1 MEKKVSRKSDS
12 SSSVEEPVDSLS
24 CLEGVEQ
31 GAYSLDLSKDNVP
44 NPLVEKHSTL
54 SNTSGIIE
62 DLGDRE
68 FSLSG
73 HRAGSG
79 VMESDNETVKGM
91 EEGHSSEEES
101 SEEESS
107 GDKSVAD
114 GSKEDKLLKMLE
126 LIAMTMKASTKVRK
140 SDRLCSRGRIVD
152 NIKDYKEGTSI
163 QQFIYSLEIELIQAK
178 VRRKDYKWILIS
190 KLPPKIKMVCKDLIQ
205 SATASYDDI
214 KNRLLLKI
222 GPSLS
227 EVSIKLFVK
236 WKDESRETNR
246 MTRCRQLKELVD
258 RLLLGAKTVEDTKN
272 ILMTSLYRIGL
283 TTA

>member
-1 MEKKVSRKSDS
+1 MSTGGRSRTGKTQRKVSGKKSVSRKSDSS
-12 SSSVEEPVDSLS
+12 SSSVEEPVDSFAF
-24 CLEGVEQ
+24 LEGVEQ
-31 GAYSLDLSKDNVP
+31 RAYSLDLSKNNVP

-54 SNTSGIIE
+54 SNTPGIVE

-79 VMESDNETVKGM
+79 VMVSDNEMVKGV

-107 GDKSVAD
+107 GEESSGEESSGDESVTD
-114 GSKEDKLLKMLE
+114 GSKEDKLLKMFE

-140 SDRLCSRGRIVD
+140 SDRLCSRDKIVD

-163 QQFIYSLEIELIQAK
+163 QQFIDSLEIELIQAK

-214 KNRLLLKI
+214 KKQ
-222 GPSLS
+222 
-227 EVSIKLFVK
+227 VTF
-236 WKDESRETNR
+236 KDRT
-246 MTRCRQLKELVD
+246 
-258 RLLLGAKTVEDTKN
+258 
-272 ILMTSLYRIGL
+272 
-283 TTA
+283 

>member
-1 MEKKVSRKSDS
+1 MSTGSRSRTGKTQRKVSGKKCVSRKSDSSSSS
-12 SSSVEEPVDSLS
+12 SSSVEEPVDSFS

-54 SNTSGIIE
+54 SNTSGIVE

-73 HRAGSG
+73 HRADSG

-107 GDKSVAD
+107 GEESSGEESSGDVSVAD
-114 GSKEDKLLKMLE
+114 GSKEDKLLKMFE

-163 QQFIYSLEIELIQAK
+163 RQFIDSLEIELIQAK

-205 SATASYDDI
+205 SATAS
-214 KNRLLLKI
+214 
-222 GPSLS
+222 
-227 EVSIKLFVK
+227 
-236 WKDESRETNR
+236 
-246 MTRCRQLKELVD
+246 
-258 RLLLGAKTVEDTKN
+258 
-272 ILMTSLYRIGL
+272 
-283 TTA
+283 

>member
-1 MEKKVSRKSDS
+1 MSRKSDSSSSSS
-12 SSSVEEPVDSLS
+12 SSSVEEPVDSFS

-54 SNTSGIIE
+54 SNTSGIVE

-91 EEGHSSEEES
+91 DEGHSSEEES
-101 SEEESS
+101 NEEESS
-107 GDKSVAD
+107 GEESSGDVSVAD
-114 GSKEDKLLKMLE
+114 GSKEDKLLKMFE

-163 QQFIYSLEIELIQAK
+163 RQFIDSLEIELIQAK
-178 VRRKDYKWILIS
+178 VRRKDCKWILIS

-205 SATASYDDI
+205 SATAS
-214 KNRLLLKI
+214 
-222 GPSLS
+222 
-227 EVSIKLFVK
+227 
-236 WKDESRETNR
+236 
-246 MTRCRQLKELVD
+246 
-258 RLLLGAKTVEDTKN
+258 
-272 ILMTSLYRIGL
+272 
-283 TTA
+283 